1 MELQIEIKDSGG
13 AFPRQLLPR
22 AKVIEIFAAA
32 DITKRREPRD

>member
-13 AFPRQLLPR
+13 AFPR

-32 DITKRREPRD
+32 DITKWREPRD